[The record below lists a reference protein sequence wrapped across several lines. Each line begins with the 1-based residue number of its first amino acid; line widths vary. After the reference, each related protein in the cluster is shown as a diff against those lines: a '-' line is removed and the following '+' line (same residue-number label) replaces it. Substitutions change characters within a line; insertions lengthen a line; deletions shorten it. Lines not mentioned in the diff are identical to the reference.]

1 MHFAV
6 IRLPSWALLQG
17 FLGDLLNS
25 CLYPRTLLGFLVRV
39 FLVIC
44 PILAYLLFWGPY
56 CSSCSGAENVRE
68 LLDPRYDPKG
78 RCAQIGFLYGY
89 HRDPLRDL

>member
-44 PILAYLLFWGPY
+44 PILAYLLFLGTLLQFVFW
-56 CSSCSGAENVRE
+56 CRE
-68 LLDPRYDPKG
+68 RE
-78 RCAQIGFLYGY
+78 RASES
-89 HRDPLRDL
+89 